1 MTASIG
7 LETRVLAMSL
17 DYARSG
23 IESAR
28 LQQQTGTQSV
38 ESSPAQ
44 PSDVILQ
51 LSSAAQALMTK

>member
-1 MTASIG
+1 MTAPIG

-28 LQQQTGTQSV
+28 LSQQQPAQSV

-44 PSDVILQ
+44 PTDVILQ
-51 LSSAAQALMTK
+51 LSAAAQALVDH